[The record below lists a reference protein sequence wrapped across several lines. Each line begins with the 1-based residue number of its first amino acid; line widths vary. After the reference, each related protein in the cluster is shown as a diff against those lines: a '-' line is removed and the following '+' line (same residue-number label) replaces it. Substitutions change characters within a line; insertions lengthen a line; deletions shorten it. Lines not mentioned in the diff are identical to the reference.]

1 MMKKNEH
8 EFYLQLYQKAGTP
21 IKINEQQWTQLKEK
35 KEVEVHY
42 HTIEQKYD
50 VLVGNYIQFEEKLL
64 AEALEYAIRSSEKMH
79 DGISSL
85 SISRM
90 VINLLMSI
98 GLYVEQ
104 TENRHIKELGLSKE
118 KFDLIKKSL
127 SSIKK
132 SPSFKFI
139 KELRNFS
146 MHNDVPL
153 HNFSFGGAWEQIKGE
168 DEDKLGQFITPMSKV
183 ERLRSDKHFKNKAL
197 EDIPEKNGYID
208 LRYPIRVCMADLS
221 KFHVELRKAFE
232 KSFQEVKRLI
242 TGTVD
247 KYKSSTGS
255 KYDYCYAFHKD
266 ESLYLSHKQY
276 EKIDAFRNRN
286 TGLGLLERR
295 YIHNRIK

>member
-1 MMKKNEH
+1 MVKNEY
-8 EFYLQLYQKAGTP
+8 EFYLQLYQKVGTP
-21 IKINEQQWTQLKEK
+21 IKIDEEKWAQLKRN

-50 VLVGNYIQFEEKLL
+50 VLIGNYIQFEEKLL

-104 TENRHIKELGLSKE
+104 TENRHIKELGLSSE
-118 KFDLIKKSL
+118 KLDVIKKSL
-127 SSIKK
+127 SKIKK
-132 SPSFKFI
+132 SPSLKFI

-146 MHNDVPL
+146 MHNDLPL
-153 HNFSFGGAWEQIKGE
+153 HNFSFGGSWEQIKGE
-168 DEDKLGQFITPMSKV
+168 DEDKLGQFIVPMSNT
-183 ERLRSDKHFKNKAL
+183 ERLRSDKHFKNSAL
-197 EDIPEKNGYID
+197 ENIPEKKGYID
-208 LRYPIRVCMADLS
+208 LRHPIRVCMSDIS
-221 KFHVELRKAFE
+221 KFHVELRKVFE
-232 KSFQEVKRLI
+232 KSFQEVKQLV

-247 KYKSSTGS
+247 EYKSSTGS
-255 KYDYCYAFHKD
+255 KYDYCYAFHED

-276 EKIDAFRNRN
+276 EKLDVFRRRN